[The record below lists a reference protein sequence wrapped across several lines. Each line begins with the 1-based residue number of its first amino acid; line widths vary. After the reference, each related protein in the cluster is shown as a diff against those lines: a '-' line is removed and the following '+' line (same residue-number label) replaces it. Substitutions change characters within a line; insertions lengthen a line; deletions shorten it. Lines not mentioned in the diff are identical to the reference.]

1 MATKT
6 SKKNNTTIFR
16 LGELPKTVAGRV
28 VKLPREIAEGVS
40 KGGREV
46 WLAGLGALAT
56 VEEQGSALYDTLV
69 QQGEKLVER
78 GETLEERGRKQFD
91 ELKDEVSERRQAAA
105 EKVETQVYEPMVE
118 TLRKLGIPTRAE
130 VQTLSAKVESL
141 TERVNLLIGKLERAQ
156 VAVYSVVAREDGWA
170 VEKQGAERAVSV
182 HATKDEALESARG
195 VAGRNKPSELV
206 VHRKDGT
213 VQDTIAYDA

>member
-1 MATKT
+1 MK
-6 SKKNNTTIFR
+6 
-16 LGELPKTVAGRV
+16 LVALALV
-28 VKLPREIAEGVS
+28 IAAC
-40 KGGREV
+40 GREPSHV
-46 WLAGLGALAT
+46 TVGAAASLRHAMP
-56 VEEQGSALYDTLV
+56 ELIEQYRSASGIAIDVTYGASDTLAS
-69 QQGEKLVER
+69 EVER
-78 GETLEERGRKQFD
+78 GAALDALVLADGG
-91 ELKDEVSERRQAAA
+91 ELDRLIRTHTITADK
-105 EKVETQVYEPMVE
+105 
-118 TLRKLGIPTRAE
+118 
-130 VQTLSAKVESL
+130 SL

-213 VQDTIAYDA
+213 VQDTIAYEG